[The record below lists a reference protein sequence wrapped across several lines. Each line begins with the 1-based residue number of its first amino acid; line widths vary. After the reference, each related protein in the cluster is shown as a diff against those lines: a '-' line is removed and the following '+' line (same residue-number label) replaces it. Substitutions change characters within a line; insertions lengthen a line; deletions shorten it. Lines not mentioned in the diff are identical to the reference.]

1 MKKINK
7 FFNKLLMNRKQK
19 IKIQI
24 LIKWD
29 IDKNR

>member
-7 FFNKLLMNRKQK
+7 FFNKPLMNRKQK
-19 IKIQI
+19 INIQI

-29 IDKNR
+29 IVKNQ